1 MGVSLQAKL
10 REDLSRGATN
20 ELRNSGYIP
29 AIVYG
34 KDKEAKTVSVDNI
47 ELLKTVRD
55 EGRNAIISLE
65 IEKSEPVDVMLHEY
79 QTDPVKGDVIHVDF
93 YVVDMTEEMDVEVAV
108 RLEGNPTGVGE
119 GGVLQQPLYE
129 LQVRAKPRNIPEE
142 IVIDVSELAIGE
154 SLSVAD
160 IKATGDYEL
169 IDDPETTVA
178 VVLAPDSEEEVGAE
192 DVDFSAE
199 PELVGAEDEEEQE
212 EASEE

>member
-10 REDLSRGATN
+10 RENLSRGATN
-20 ELRNSGYIP
+20 ELRKNGFIP
-29 AIVYG
+29 AVVYG
-34 KDKEAKTVSVDNI
+34 KDKETKTVSVDNI

-65 IEKSEPVDVMLHEY
+65 IENGEPVDVMLHEY

-108 RLEGNPTGVGE
+108 RLEGNPTGVSE

-142 IVIDVSELAIGE
+142 IVIDVSELEIGE

-169 IDDPETTVA
+169 IDDAETTIA
-178 VVLAPDSEEEVGAE
+178 VVLAPDSEEETEAE

-199 PELVGAEDEEEQE
+199 PELVGAEDEEETE
-212 EASEE
+212 ETDE